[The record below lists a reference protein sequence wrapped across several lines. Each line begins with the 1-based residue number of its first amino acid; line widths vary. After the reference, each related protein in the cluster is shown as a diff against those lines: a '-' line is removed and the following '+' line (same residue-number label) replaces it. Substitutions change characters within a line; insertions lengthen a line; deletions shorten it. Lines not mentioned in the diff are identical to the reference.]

1 MKMIFTF
8 PKSYIFEEQNEILH
22 SNVDLKGAKQYPT
35 IHKHIF
41 YAKTIKKKLLLKN
54 WAFSKLEKK
63 FK

>member
-1 MKMIFTF
+1 MVFTI

-41 YAKTIKKKLLLKN
+41 YAKTKN
-54 WAFSKLEKK
+54 LET
-63 FK
+63 FQNW